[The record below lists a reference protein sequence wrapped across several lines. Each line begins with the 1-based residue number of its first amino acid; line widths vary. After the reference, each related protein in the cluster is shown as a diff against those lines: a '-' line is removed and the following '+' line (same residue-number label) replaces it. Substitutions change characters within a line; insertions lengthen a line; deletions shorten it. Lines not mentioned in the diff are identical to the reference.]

1 MFCNTPQVN
10 QLTALLRSHHITDVV
25 VCPGSRNA
33 TIVHNLHELPDVFH
47 LHPITDERSAAFVA
61 LGMTLAT
68 ERTVAVCVTSGSA
81 LLNCI
86 PAVAEAYY
94 RHLPLLV
101 ISADRPQQWIDQ
113 LDGQTLCQPQA
124 LMPYCP
130 TFSLVTPRSELD
142 HWANN
147 RAINEAILRTQSHGG
162 CPSHINVAIEE
173 PMFQFSTPSLP
184 DERIIK
190 AYIPEASMPIPE
202 EVVRMISEA
211 RLPAL
216 VIGQYEKGDIRNAV
230 NSLVADAQLL
240 VLSEIISDVQGN
252 ELLNAF
258 DVLSPMED
266 ERLVPD
272 VVVQIGGNFVHKAFK
287 QTLRK
292 AACRVVRIGFDDHL
306 PDTFCHLSY
315 HIQAET
321 HCALEQLVGVLP
333 KHRPAV
339 EKARTLLEQKN
350 KESDFSTHH
359 SASPNDVPT
368 ISATLKEL
376 HSQLTTASRTF
387 TLHLANSTAVRAA
400 GRVFRSGTYPIFC
413 NRGVNGIEG
422 SLSTAVGYAMKMW
435 GLSIVVIGDLSYFY
449 DANALWNTR
458 LPSNLRVLLLNNGHG
473 AIFDHLP
480 GLSASPARNEFVAA
494 GGRRFSAEG
503 ICQAFSVGYEK
514 TTCVADLPSAISWL
528 LNEEVS
534 TAQLLEVMV

>member
-33 TIVHNLHELPDVFH
+33 TIVHNLHQLPDDFH
-47 LHPITDERSAAFVA
+47 LHPVTDERSAAFVA

-113 LDGQTLCQPQA
+113 LDGQTIRQEQA
-124 LMPYCP
+124 LMPYSP
-130 TFSLVTPRSELD
+130 TFSIVTPRSELD
-142 HWANN
+142 LWANN
-147 RAINEAILRTQSHGG
+147 RAINEAILRTQSLGVR
-162 CPSHINVAIEE
+162 PSHINVAIEE

-190 AYIPEASMPIPE
+190 AYAIASSRPVPE
-202 EVVRMISEA
+202 EVVSLISEA

-216 VIGQYEKGDIRNAV
+216 VVGQYEKGDIRSVV
-230 NSLVADAQLL
+230 NRLAADAQML
-240 VLSEIISDVQGN
+240 VLPEIISDVQGN
-252 ELLNAF
+252 ELMNAF
-258 DVLSPMED
+258 DALSPVTD
-266 ERLVPD
+266 EHLLPD

-306 PDTFCHLSY
+306 PDTFCHLAY
-315 HIQAET
+315 VVQADT
-321 HCALEQLVGVLP
+321 QQALEQLAGALP
-333 KHRPAV
+333 KHRSAV
-339 EKARTLLEQKN
+339 EQIRVLLEK
-350 KESDFSTHH
+350 KSEEASSTTAPTP
-359 SASPNDVPT
+359 SSEALPTINDV
-368 ISATLKEL
+368 LLEL
-376 HSQLTTASRTF
+376 QCQLAARSEAF

-400 GRVFRSGTYPIFC
+400 GRVFRSGAYPIFC

-435 GLSIVVIGDLSYFY
+435 GLSIVVIGDLSFFY

-458 LPSNLRVLLLNNGHG
+458 LPSNLRILLLNNGHG

-480 GLSASPARNEFVAA
+480 GLSASPARNEFIAA
-494 GGRRFSAEG
+494 GGQRFSAEG

-514 TTCVADLPSAISWL
+514 ATYVADLPSAISRL
-528 LNEEVS
+528 LNEEVP

>member
-33 TIVHNLHELPDVFH
+33 TIVHNLHQLPDVFH

-86 PAVAEAYY
+86 PAVVEAYY

-113 LDGQTLCQPQA
+113 LDGQTIRQVQA
-124 LMPYCP
+124 LMPYSP
-130 TFSLVTPRSELD
+130 TLSIVSPHSELD
-142 HWANN
+142 LWANN
-147 RAINEAILRTQSHGG
+147 RAINEAILRTQSFGG
-162 CPSHINVAIEE
+162 RPSHINVAIEE

-184 DERIIK
+184 DERIVK
-190 AYIPEASMPIPE
+190 AYAIASSKPVPE
-202 EVVRMISEA
+202 EVVSLISEA

-216 VIGQYEKGDIRNAV
+216 VVGQYEKGDIRSVV
-230 NSLVADAQLL
+230 NSLAADAQLL
-240 VLSEIISDVQGN
+240 VLPEIISDVQGN
-252 ELLNAF
+252 ELMNAF
-258 DVLSPMED
+258 DTLSPVTD
-266 ERLVPD
+266 EYLLPD

-306 PDTFCHLSY
+306 PDTFCHLAY
-315 HIQAET
+315 AVQADT
-321 HCALEQLVGVLP
+321 QLALKQLASALP
-333 KHRPAV
+333 KHRSAV
-339 EKARTLLEQKN
+339 EQARVLLEK
-350 KESDFSTHH
+350 KSEEEASTIALNPSSEAH
-359 SASPNDVPT
+359 PTINDV
-368 ISATLKEL
+368 LLEL
-376 HSQLTTASRTF
+376 QCQLAVRSEAF

-400 GRVFRSGTYPIFC
+400 GRFFRSGSYPIFC

-435 GLSIVVIGDLSYFY
+435 GLSIVVIGDLSFFY
-449 DANALWNTR
+449 DANGLWNTR
-458 LPSNLRVLLLNNGHG
+458 LPSNLRILLLNNGHG

-480 GLSASPARNEFVAA
+480 GLSASPARNEFIAA
-494 GGRRFSAEG
+494 GGQRFSAEG

-514 TTCVADLPSAISWL
+514 ATRMADLPSAISRL
-528 LNEEVS
+528 LNEEVP